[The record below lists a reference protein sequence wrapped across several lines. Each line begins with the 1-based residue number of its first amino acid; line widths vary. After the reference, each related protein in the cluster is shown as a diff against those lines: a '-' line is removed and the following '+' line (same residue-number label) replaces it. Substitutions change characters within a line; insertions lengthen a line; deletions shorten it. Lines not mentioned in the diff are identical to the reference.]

1 MELVEPVGLW
11 GVGGSLMQPVM
22 EFVMWCFGGLAVLAP
37 YASGIAER
45 SEGPAAADPGASA
58 AIVQEALPQGA
69 VPQGAVP
76 QALREVAQDPDRA
89 DPATAAKHAVVEAL
103 RADGVELDLDAGV
116 VSIEVSVLTRF
127 QALEYLLVGPR
138 GQAHESLFGTEALPS
153 SLNVALLS
161 LGIEQGR
168 NLRRVEE
175 DGAEVKAA
183 GGGEREQ
190 REASE
195 AWRDRN
201 VRVAPPDGPP
211 VYVHA
216 GWRVGDE
223 VYFYRV
229 EDLIADVQNG
239 RAMPRQGFVYLGSK
253 MLELAEGQ
261 PPVFAAD
268 HFNNLIN
275 LALFQEGH
283 TLLTS
288 RLRAAIADDIWY
300 PNTWLLPLEEQRAR
314 LVIADRPLAWPP
326 PSVLKLLPQAQLPEP
341 KPEPNGD
348 E

>member
-1 MELVEPVGLW
+1 
-11 GVGGSLMQPVM
+11 
-22 EFVMWCFGGLAVLAP
+22 MWCFGGLAVLVP
-37 YASGIAER
+37 YAGGIAER
-45 SEGPAAADPGASA
+45 SGASVGEAAAPA
-58 AIVQEALPQGA
+58 AIVHELPQD
-69 VPQGAVP
+69 PP
-76 QALREVAQDPDRA
+76 QDPARA
-89 DPATAAKHAVVEAL
+89 DPAAAAKLAVVEAL
-103 RADGVELDLDAGV
+103 RADGVELDLEAGV
-116 VSIEVSVLTRF
+116 ASVEVSVLTRF

-138 GQAHESLFGTEALPS
+138 GQGHESLFGTEALPS

-161 LGIEQGR
+161 LGVEQGR

-175 DGAEVKAA
+175 DGGGLETG

-190 REASE
+190 RAASE

-201 VRVAPPDGPP
+201 VRVAPPDGQP
-211 VYVHA
+211 VYLHA

-253 MLELAEGQ
+253 LLELVEGE

-268 HFNNLIN
+268 HFNNLVN

-288 RLRAAIADDIWY
+288 RLRAAVADDIWF
-300 PNTWLLPLEEQRAR
+300 PNTWLLPVEGQLAR
-314 LVIADRPLAWPP
+314 LVIADRPLAFPP
-326 PSVLKLLPQAQLPEP
+326 ASVLELLPQAQLPEEESP
-341 KPEPNGD
+341 AREG